1 MALTLTILNL
11 DRLDNGEPTQLV
23 LDRHGAR
30 IGRSPHAD
38 WCLPDPR
45 NHISSTHCEIEFR
58 DGGYL
63 LSDKSTN
70 GLFLN
75 GATERL
81 ARPHLL
87 AEGDELAIGHY
98 RIAASLS
105 GADQVRKAEPTP
117 ARGWSGWDDAPGA
130 TPAASPS
137 AGWGDPPPPQAAAP
151 LSGWS
156 EPAPAVPAPP
166 PSTGW
171 GAPPPSPPPASGGW
185 APEPAGLRG
194 DPAEA
199 DSRWREPGSAISGRG
214 AGSDAWGAPS
224 VAGASAWPEAAP
236 APAPSP
242 ASPPPPGAPDAVDV
256 WARMASVN
264 SVDWSRGG
272 MDGAAAW
279 ASPPAA
285 PVPAP
290 APAPAPAV
298 EATVVHAT
306 PPGPSGPD
314 PWTELLTAAGLTP
327 ADVDGDP
334 AEAAARAGDLMRR
347 MAAGLVVM
355 LEARARAK
363 AELGAQGTSLDLS
376 GNNPLKFARTPE
388 QALGQLLNPPQRGFM
403 PADRAV
409 EDGFKDLQA
418 HQMATLAAMQG
429 ALRTTLDRFSPQ
441 AIRDRAE
448 GRGLLAKILP
458 GAREAALWKA
468 YEREFE
474 GVVQGS
480 DEAFMDVFAKAFR
493 RAYEDAAN
501 TMRRKR

>member
-1 MALTLTILNL
+1 MALTLTIVNL

-75 GATERL
+75 GAAERL
-81 ARPHLL
+81 ARAHVLT
-87 AEGDELAIGHY
+87 EGDELAIGHY
-98 RIAASLS
+98 RINVSLS
-105 GADQVRKAEPTP
+105 GADEVRKTEP
-117 ARGWSGWDDAPGA
+117 AQAKGWSGWDSTPGA
-130 TPAASPS
+130 TPAAAPS
-137 AGWGDPPPPQAAAP
+137 AGWGEPPASQATAP
-151 LSGWS
+151 LSGWG
-156 EPAPAVPAPP
+156 EPAQAAPAQQASP
-166 PSTGW
+166 GW
-171 GAPPPSPPPASGGW
+171 GDAPLSPPPASGGW
-185 APEPAGLRG
+185 AAEPAGLRG

-199 DSRWREPGSAISGRG
+199 DSRWREPGAAITGRG
-214 AGSDAWGAPS
+214 AGSDAWSAPS
-224 VAGASAWPEAAP
+224 LAGQGAWPEPAAT
-236 APAPSP
+236 AAPSP
-242 ASPPPPGAPDAVDV
+242 AAPQAQAPSPDAVDV
-256 WARMASVN
+256 WSRMASVN

-279 ASPPAA
+279 ASPP
-285 PVPAP
+285 PAP
-290 APAPAPAV
+290 APAAAPAPAV
-298 EATVVHAT
+298 EATVVH
-306 PPGPSGPD
+306 PPPAASSGPD
-314 PWTELLTAAGLTP
+314 PWAELLTAAGLTP

-403 PADRAV
+403 PADRAI